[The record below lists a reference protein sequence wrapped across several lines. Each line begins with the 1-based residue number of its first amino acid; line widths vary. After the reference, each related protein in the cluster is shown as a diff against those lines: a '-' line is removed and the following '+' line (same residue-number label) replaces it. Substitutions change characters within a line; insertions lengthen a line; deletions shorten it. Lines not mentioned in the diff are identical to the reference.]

1 MVDPL
6 LKPLASAIQKDAAEL
21 ENFIFEFVKIPSENP
36 PGMHYR
42 TCCDFLCS
50 YLAKFGLE
58 PIVHSLQISG
68 TKVPGNAEPAFAIQA
83 FLGTEGPTVYFHG
96 HYDVVPASESSQ
108 FDPVV
113 KNGNMFGRGTADMK
127 AGLGL
132 MLFAVKA
139 LKECGA
145 RLQGR
150 IGLTFVPDEET
161 GGARGSN
168 LLSQQGILGKH
179 GIAMFT
185 AEPTGG
191 VVWNGSRGALSLQIT
206 VGGKAFH
213 VGHHYK
219 GINAFEAMVELSN
232 RLLQHKIKVETRLTG
247 YAITPEA
254 ARSSVML
261 IGGTVAGGSNFNVVP
276 DRCTFTI
283 DRRINPE
290 ESLEI
295 EEEELMKIIK
305 HAPPSGASLPA
316 SVPASVEVEVLQRA
330 PSSASDAHSAIA
342 RKLARN
348 AALVLKEEPG
358 FEPRFD
364 PRFELCPGL
373 LETRFYA
380 QQHIPAFAYG
390 PGLLSVAHGPNEFVN
405 LKTTRDF
412 ALIYA
417 LTAYDILS
425 GSEN

>member
-1 MVDPL
+1 MIDHLIDPL
-6 LKPLASAIQKDAAEL
+6 TSTIQKDAAEL
-21 ENFIFEFVKIPSENP
+21 ENFIFEFVKIRSENP

-58 PIVHSLQISG
+58 PIVHSLQIPG
-68 TKVPGNAEPAFAIQA
+68 AKVSDREEPAFAVQA
-83 FLGTEGPTVYFHG
+83 FLGSEGPTVYFHG
-96 HYDVVPASESSQ
+96 HYDVVPASETSQ
-108 FDPVV
+108 FDPVI

-139 LKECGA
+139 LKECGVP
-145 RLQGR
+145 LQGR

-161 GGARGSN
+161 GGVRGSH

-179 GIAMFT
+179 GIAMFI
-185 AEPTGG
+185 AEPTGD

-206 VGGKAFH
+206 ASGKSFH
-213 VGHHYK
+213 VGQHYK

-232 RLLQHKIKVETRLTG
+232 RLLQHKIKIEARQTG

-290 ESLEI
+290 ESLEV
-295 EEEELMKIIK
+295 EEAELMKIIQQ
-305 HAPPSGASLPA
+305 APPSGAS
-316 SVPASVEVEVLQRA
+316 VPASIAVEVFQRE
-330 PSSASDAHSAIA
+330 PSSASDAQSAAA

-348 AALVLKEEPG
+348 AALVLKQEPS
-358 FEPRFD
+358 
-364 PRFELCPGL
+364 FELCPGL

-405 LKTTRDF
+405 LKKTRDF

-425 GSEN
+425 GNRP

>member
-1 MVDPL
+1 MADPL
-6 LKPLASAIQKDAAEL
+6 LKVIEPLESAIQKDAAEL
-21 ENFIFEFVKIPSENP
+21 ERFIFEFVKIPSENS

-58 PIVHSLQISG
+58 PIVHSLQVSG
-68 TKVPGNAEPAFAIQA
+68 SEEPTFAVQA

-108 FDPVV
+108 FAPLIKD
-113 KNGNMFGRGTADMK
+113 GNMFGRGTADMK

-139 LKECGA
+139 LKECSVP
-145 RLQGR
+145 LQGR

-161 GGARGSN
+161 GGVRGSH
-168 LLSQQGILGKH
+168 LLLQQGILGKH

-213 VGHHYK
+213 VGQHYK

-232 RLLQHKIKVETRLTG
+232 RLLQHKIKVEARQTG
-247 YAITPEA
+247 YAITPDA
-254 ARSSVML
+254 ARRSVLL

-295 EEEELMKIIK
+295 EEEELMKIIE
-305 HAPPSGASLPA
+305 HAPPSGT
-316 SVPASVEVEVLQRA
+316 SVQVEILQRA
-330 PSSASDAHSAIA
+330 PSSASDAHSATA
-342 RKLARN
+342 RKLARS
-348 AALVLKEEPG
+348 AALVLKEEPS
-358 FEPRFD
+358 
-364 PRFELCPGL
+364 FELCPGL

-390 PGLLSVAHGPNEFVN
+390 PGLLSVAHGPHEFVN
-405 LKTTRDF
+405 LKKTRDF

-417 LTAYDILS
+417 LTACDILS
-425 GSEN
+425 GSDN

>member
-1 MVDPL
+1 MMRSRTDQL
-6 LKPLASAIQKDAAEL
+6 IKPLESAIQKDADEL
-21 ENFIFEFVKIPSENP
+21 ENFIFEFVKIRSENP

-42 TCCDFLCS
+42 MCCDFLCS

-58 PIVHSLQISG
+58 PIVHSLQLSG
-68 TKVPGNAEPAFAIQA
+68 RQEPTFAVQA
-83 FLGTEGPTVYFHG
+83 FLGTGGPTVYFHG

-108 FDPVV
+108 FAPVI
-113 KNGNMFGRGTADMK
+113 KDGNMFGRGTADMK

-139 LKECGA
+139 LKECSA
-145 RLQGR
+145 SLPGR

-161 GGARGSN
+161 GGVGGSH
-168 LLSQQGILGKH
+168 LLLQQGILGKQ

-191 VVWNGSRGALSLQIT
+191 MVWNGSRGALSLKIT
-206 VGGKAFH
+206 VCGKSFH
-213 VGHHYK
+213 VGQHYK
-219 GINAFEAMVELSN
+219 GINAFEAMLELAN
-232 RLLQHKIKVETRLTG
+232 RLLQHKIKVEVRQAG

-276 DRCTFTI
+276 DRCTFTV

-290 ESLEI
+290 ESLER
-295 EEEELMKIIK
+295 EEEELMKIID
-305 HAPPSGASLPA
+305 HAPSSGAL
-316 SVPASVEVEVLQRA
+316 VQVEVLQRA
-330 PSSASDAHSAIA
+330 PSSASDPHSAAA
-342 RKLARN
+342 RKLARS
-348 AALVLKEEPG
+348 AALVFQEEPS
-358 FEPRFD
+358 
-364 PRFELCPGL
+364 FELCPGL

-390 PGLLSVAHGPNEFVN
+390 PGLLSVAHGPHEFVN
-405 LKTTRDF
+405 LRKTRDF

-425 GSEN
+425 GPE

>member
-1 MVDPL
+1 MVDQL
-6 LKPLASAIQKDAAEL
+6 IKRLESAIQRDAAEL
-21 ENFIFEFVKIPSENP
+21 ENFIFEFVKIRSENP

-50 YLAKFGLE
+50 CLTKFGLE
-58 PIVHSLQISG
+58 PIVHCLQVSG
-68 TKVPGNAEPAFAIQA
+68 SEEPTFVVQA

-96 HYDVVPASESSQ
+96 HYDVVTASETSQ
-108 FDPVV
+108 FAPVI
-113 KNGNMFGRGTADMK
+113 KDGNMFGRGTADMK

-139 LKECGA
+139 LKECSA
-145 RLQGR
+145 PLQGR

-161 GGARGSN
+161 GGVEGSH
-168 LLSQQGILGKH
+168 LLLQQGILGKH
-179 GIAMFT
+179 GVAMFT

-191 VVWNGSRGALSLQIT
+191 IVWNGSRGALSLKIT
-206 VGGKAFH
+206 VGGKSFH
-213 VGHHYK
+213 VGQHYK
-219 GINAFEAMVELSN
+219 GINAFEAMLELSN
-232 RLLQHKIKVETRLTG
+232 RLLQHKIKVEARQTG

-261 IGGTVAGGSNFNVVP
+261 IGGIVAGGSNFNVVP

-295 EEEELMKIIK
+295 EEQELMKVIE
-305 HAPPSGASLPA
+305 HAPPSGAS
-316 SVPASVEVEVLQRA
+316 VQVEVLQRA
-330 PSSASDAHSAIA
+330 PSSASDPDSAVA
-342 RKLARN
+342 RRLARS
-348 AALVLKEEPG
+348 AALVLKEEPS
-358 FEPRFD
+358 
-364 PRFELCPGL
+364 FELCPGL

-390 PGLLSVAHGPNEFVN
+390 PGLLSVAHGPHEFVN
-405 LKTTRDF
+405 LRRTRDF

-425 GSEN
+425 VS

>member
-1 MVDPL
+1 
-6 LKPLASAIQKDAAEL
+6 
-21 ENFIFEFVKIPSENP
+21 
-36 PGMHYR
+36 
-42 TCCDFLCS
+42 
-50 YLAKFGLE
+50 
-58 PIVHSLQISG
+58 
-68 TKVPGNAEPAFAIQA
+68 
-83 FLGTEGPTVYFHG
+83 
-96 HYDVVPASESSQ
+96 
-108 FDPVV
+108 
-113 KNGNMFGRGTADMK
+113 
-127 AGLGL
+127 
-132 MLFAVKA
+132 
-139 LKECGA
+139 
-145 RLQGR
+145 
-150 IGLTFVPDEET
+150 VPDEET

-232 RLLQHKIKVETRLTG
+232 RLLQHKIKVEARLTG

>member
-1 MVDPL
+1 MRPMADQL
-6 LKPLASAIQKDAAEL
+6 LKVIEPLASVIQKDAAEL

-42 TCCDFLCS
+42 TCCDFLCN
-50 YLAKFGLE
+50 YLSKFGLE
-58 PIVHSLQISG
+58 PIVHSLQVSSHEVSG
-68 TKVPGNAEPAFAIQA
+68 SEEPTFAVQA
-83 FLGTEGPTVYFHG
+83 FLGTKGPTVYFHG
-96 HYDVVPASESSQ
+96 HYDVVPASETSQ
-108 FDPVV
+108 FAPVIE
-113 KNGNMFGRGTADMK
+113 NGNMFGRGTADMK

-139 LKECGA
+139 LKEC
-145 RLQGR
+145 RVPLQGR

-161 GGARGSN
+161 GGVRGSH
-168 LLSQQGILGKH
+168 LLLQQGILGKH

-191 VVWNGSRGALSLQIT
+191 LVWNGSRGALSLKIT
-206 VGGKAFH
+206 VGGKSFH
-213 VGHHYK
+213 VGQHYK
-219 GINAFEAMVELSN
+219 GINAFEAMLELSN
-232 RLLQHKIKVETRLTG
+232 RLLQHKIKVEARQTG
-247 YAITPEA
+247 YTITPDA
-254 ARSSVML
+254 ARNSVLL

-295 EEEELMKIIK
+295 EEEELMRIIK
-305 HAPPSGASLPA
+305 DAPPFGA
-316 SVPASVEVEVLQRA
+316 SVPASVDVEILQRA
-330 PSSASDAHSAIA
+330 PSSASDATSATA
-342 RKLARN
+342 KKLARS
-348 AALVLKEEPG
+348 AALVLKEEPS
-358 FEPRFD
+358 
-364 PRFELCPGL
+364 FELCPGL

-405 LKTTRDF
+405 LKKTRDF